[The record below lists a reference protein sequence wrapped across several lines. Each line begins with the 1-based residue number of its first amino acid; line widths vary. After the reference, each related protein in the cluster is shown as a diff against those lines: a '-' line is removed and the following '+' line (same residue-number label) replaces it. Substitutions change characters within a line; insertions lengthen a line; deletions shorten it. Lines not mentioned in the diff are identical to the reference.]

1 MSHIWGKEAL
11 VRGVVE
17 SYPMDTERGIFKQEL
32 HIESA
37 GDGKTGEKLNELVN
51 QDIFIL
57 SEREFTI
64 GTACDMK
71 IQFLKDRSRLNP
83 GTWVNDGLYANLI
96 EIIDSGEKR
105 ISLYSTIQEY
115 RYKLNRYIGE
125 HFEKDSGAFLAS
137 ITTGQ
142 RASMD
147 EKLKNAFNAV
157 GLAHILSISG
167 THFGLFS
174 VFLFG
179 VFTLLIKA
187 IPYKVLQRIT
197 IFCTPSQAAAILCLP
212 FMLAYL
218 CLSGGSIPA
227 VRSFIMIGL
236 FLIGLVIGRK
246 GFWLNSL
253 LFAAFVLTLW
263 NPNVLFDLSSQL
275 SFLAVLFIGFSIE
288 GKDKDNDKTDKED
301 NKPFLR
307 YLKNAL
313 LMTLSASIGT
323 APLVAY
329 HFHYFSIISPLTN
342 LLIAPLIGFILIP
355 LSVVSS
361 FLFLITGHFVFTP
374 IVSVI
379 SDVSI
384 WLVRLFSN
392 VPLAAIKIPAFP
404 PIIVLLFYAGFI
416 FYFFPR
422 KTIPDLQLTNG
433 RKNTS
438 RHSRE
443 SGNPELKDRY
453 KKSWIPASA
462 GTTFEKIFSKQK
474 RYTLIIPFVPIVIY
488 LFLSVLE
495 KNGLKITCLDVG
507 QGDSS
512 VIELTD
518 GKTMVVDTG
527 KTGKETASFLKY
539 RGKNTVD
546 ALILSHVHPDHTGG
560 VGYILKNF
568 KVKELWDSGRL
579 IYPYTL
585 SDIKHRAFSRGDMIE
600 RRGYTIYVLHPYPE
614 FYTMYGDEYV
624 EANNDSLLLKFQGN
638 NKSFLFTGDVE
649 EEAEED
655 ILHLGKWLKSD
666 FIKVPHHGGKTSA
679 YEPFLKMVSPEIA
692 VISVGRDNTFGHPHK
707 ETLDALHGVKIFRTD
722 IDGAIKIRETAKR
735 LEIKTYNDYRL
746 QRAKSLSD
754 EMKNFKRLFETW

>member
-1 MSHIWGKEAL
+1 MSRPDPFLSFISFLSGVVLFYSFQYFLFSTTLIILLSSVYLSVQRRFITILIVLVGIAFAFFRYETGKDMSQIWGKEAL
-11 VRGVVE
+11 VRGVVK
-17 SYPMDTERGIFKQEL
+17 SYPMDTERGIFKQEF

-64 GTACDMK
+64 GTACDMR

-96 EIIDSGEKR
+96 EIIDSGGKR

-125 HFEKDSGAFLAS
+125 HFKKDSGAFLAS

-147 EKLKNAFNAV
+147 EKLRDAFNAV

-179 VFTLLIKA
+179 VFTFLIKA

-301 NKPFLR
+301 DKPFLR

-416 FYFFPR
+416 FYF
-422 KTIPDLQLTNG
+422 L
-433 RKNTS
+433 
-438 RHSRE
+438 SRE
-443 SGNPELKDRY
+443 
-453 KKSWIPASA
+453 
-462 GTTFEKIFSKQK
+462 
-474 RYTLIIPFVPIVIY
+474 
-488 LFLSVLE
+488 
-495 KNGLKITCLDVG
+495 
-507 QGDSS
+507 
-512 VIELTD
+512 
-518 GKTMVVDTG
+518 
-527 KTGKETASFLKY
+527 
-539 RGKNTVD
+539 
-546 ALILSHVHPDHTGG
+546 
-560 VGYILKNF
+560 
-568 KVKELWDSGRL
+568 
-579 IYPYTL
+579 
-585 SDIKHRAFSRGDMIE
+585 
-600 RRGYTIYVLHPYPE
+600 
-614 FYTMYGDEYV
+614 
-624 EANNDSLLLKFQGN
+624 
-638 NKSFLFTGDVE
+638 
-649 EEAEED
+649 
-655 ILHLGKWLKSD
+655 
-666 FIKVPHHGGKTSA
+666 
-679 YEPFLKMVSPEIA
+679 
-692 VISVGRDNTFGHPHK
+692 NTFSPSPSPPPLEGGGWGRGN
-707 ETLDALHGVKIFRTD
+707 LHS
-722 IDGAIKIRETAKR
+722 
-735 LEIKTYNDYRL
+735 
-746 QRAKSLSD
+746 SLYQ
-754 EMKNFKRLFETW
+754 LI